1 MWNQNGSLHRNRGH
15 ASKKPASPG
24 WRTLASLRHNR
35 PMPTIPRSV
44 AVFCGSRFGHDP
56 AFRAAAQA
64 LGDGLARA
72 GIRLVYG
79 GGNVGLMGVTADA
92 ALAADGKVLGI
103 IPTFLQRRE
112 VAHAGPVELVI
123 TDTMHD
129 RKRRM
134 SEAAHAF
141 VVMPGGLG
149 TFDEAIEITTWR
161 QLALH
166 DKPIFICNVNGW
178 ADPYLNLLQAAVK
191 QGFAPPETSGL
202 YETVPD
208 VPTLL
213 TRLATVPVPAS
224 GHPERL

>member
-1 MWNQNGSLHRNRGH
+1 MSFIGIVAPRLPLRQPKNLRPR
-15 ASKKPASPG
+15 
-24 WRTLASLRHNR
+24 WRHPASLRHNLR
-35 PMPTIPRSV
+35 MPSISRSV

-56 AFRAAAQA
+56 AFRAAAHA
-64 LGDGLARA
+64 LGHGLAQA

-92 ALAADGKVLGI
+92 ALAAGGQVLGI
-103 IPTFLQRRE
+103 IPSFLQRRE
-112 VAHAGPVELVI
+112 VAHTGAVDLVI

-134 SEAAHAF
+134 SDAAHAF

-161 QLALH
+161 QLELH
-166 DKPIFICNVNGW
+166 DKPIYICNVHGW
-178 ADPYLNLLQAAVK
+178 ADAYLALLHAAIE
-191 QGFAPPETSGL
+191 QGFAPPTTAAL

-213 TRLATVPVPAS
+213 TRLATIPDAAP
-224 GHPERL
+224 GHPERA